1 MISVTIVDGMRRY
14 GLRYDDGDIENGVYR
29 NNCVFICRPDNVT
42 EAMIESIEKTT
53 EQNKLVTIDLTISE
67 DTKDVEF
74 LELEGHAG
82 L

>member
-1 MISVTIVDGMRRY
+1 MSMASNVKLTPRRH
-14 GLRYDDGDIENGVYR
+14 
-29 NNCVFICRPDNVT
+29 RPDNVT
-42 EAMIESIEKTT
+42 EAMIESAEKAT
-53 EQNKLVTIDLTISE
+53 EQNKLVTIDLTISD